1 MSDVR
6 GSLWTWFI
14 RLYAAYFGVCF
25 TWLLKIEQTI
35 VLSKKDRRLT
45 NKHSKRCVKIIINAV
60 VSRINSLKSIRVWF
74 PLVYL
79 ILQILIVIIFYLCIC
94 NFKKNIIR
102 SKFYKLQNIQDT
114 FNMRIRI
121 SIIYHFEMLYS
132 LQPIL
137 L

>member
-1 MSDVR
+1 MNMIYTTLC
-6 GSLWTWFI
+6 SLLWCLFYLIIKNRTNNSSI
-14 RLYAAYFGVCF
+14 
-25 TWLLKIEQTI
+25 
-35 VLSKKDRRLT
+35 KKDRRLT